1 CVACDSD
8 TPGGRLNEIVVATNS
23 PWWLTDS
30 GVVLGPK
37 VAIADSG
44 IIVDFD
50 VDTDAPDDALDLP
63 LAAIEL
69 SAWLRAES
77 DALAAALCA
86 AVPALDVP
94 AEVAT
99 KVPAAALVVC
109 VPFALPPDVLIHTW
123 FSIYGL
129 CQYFGATSI

>member
-1 CVACDSD
+1 
-8 TPGGRLNEIVVATNS
+8 
-23 PWWLTDS
+23 S

-63 LAAIEL
+63 LAAIAL

-77 DALAAALCA
+77 DAIAAALCV

-99 KVPAAALVVC
+99 
-109 VPFALPPDVLIHTW
+109 
-123 FSIYGL
+123 
-129 CQYFGATSI
+129 